1 MITCLILDDEELAI
15 GLLRQYIAKIPQLDL
30 KASFTDPTEALL
42 YLEKQSVDLIFLDI
56 EMPNF
61 AIDGLDFI
69 RIVGNDQH
77 YVFTT
82 GYPQYA
88 LSSYDYNTVDFLHKP
103 YTFERFAKAIQ
114 KAKQVLTASRTDSQE
129 TDTFTYIRVD
139 GKLQRIDFAEL
150 CWISSERNG
159 IWLYTE
165 TGQFNTPLQISDMET
180 RLPEQQFVRI
190 HKSFIISLNKA
201 DVINKDYACV
211 QRQGALHEIPIGDTY
226 RKEFVSLLERKI
238 KKKG

>member
-1 MITCLILDDEELAI
+1 MITCLILDDEELSI

-114 KAKQVLTASRTDSQE
+114 KAKQVLAASRTDHLE
-129 TDTFTYIRVD
+129 ADTFTFIRVE

-150 CWISSERNG
+150 CWIASERNG
-159 IWLYTE
+159 IWLHTE
-165 TGQFNTPLQISDMET
+165 TGQFNSPLPISDIEA
-180 RLPEQQFVRI
+180 RLPEQHFVRI
-190 HKSFIISLNKA
+190 HKSFIISLSKA
-201 DVINKDYACV
+201 EVINKDYV
-211 QRQGALHEIPIGDTY
+211 YVRQQETLHEIPIGDTY
-226 RKEFVSLLERKI
+226 RKEFASLLESKI
-238 KKKG
+238 TKKG